1 MQTDRILLR
10 RWEDS
15 DAESLFK
22 YASDP
27 DIGTRAGWPPH
38 QSVEDSLSSI
48 GYLTQDVSNIPI
60 GENDCEVGYWV
71 AKPYWNQGIC
81 TEALCL
87 LLNYLI
93 NEKHFCDIWADYFT
107 KNPASGRVMQKCGF
121 KDTGKLHQCSNPSG
135 ASTGNPAASIFVDEG
150 CLSPEQML
158 QIAAEHKGFVME
170 TVFCSHSETAA
181 CKLTYYSSEC
191 EVDFCGHGT
200 IATMYSF
207 VKDDD
212 SFRNTKVLSVETNKK
227 GVISVYN
234 EIDTEDAVYIEAPS
248 PIEHVM
254 NIPIDD
260 IERILTLR
268 KGSIDRE
275 GRAIRII
282 DAGLRTLIV
291 PVTRFEDEVSVYPD
305 VTSLKTFCEGND
317 IDIILIYSFQVADT
331 SNFAHTRVFAPRF
344 GYLEDPATGSG
355 NSAFANYLLSEKM
368 WDGTPIT
375 IEQGGNDRIFNAVK
389 LKTFNGKVLFGGKAT
404 TKIQGRYF
412 V

>member
-1 MQTDRILLR
+1 MKQYRYI
-10 RWEDS
+10 
-15 DAESLFK
+15 K
-22 YASDP
+22 
-27 DIGTRAGWPPH
+27 
-38 QSVEDSLSSI
+38 
-48 GYLTQDVSNIPI
+48 SN
-60 GENDCEVGYWV
+60 
-71 AKPYWNQGIC
+71 A
-81 TEALCL
+81 
-87 LLNYLI
+87 
-93 NEKHFCDIWADYFT
+93 FT
-107 KNPASGRVMQKCGF
+107 
-121 KDTGKLHQCSNPSG
+121 SG
-135 ASTGNPAASIFVDEG
+135 ASTGNPAATIFVDEG
-150 CLSPEQML
+150 SLSPEQML

-170 TVFCSHSETAA
+170 TVFCSPSKTEA

-207 VKDDD
+207 VKDND
-212 SFRNTKVLSVETNKK
+212 SFRHTKVLSVETNKK

-248 PIEHVM
+248 PIEYAM
-254 NIPIDD
+254 NIPVDD
-260 IERILTLR
+260 IEHILTLC

-291 PVTRFEDEVSVYPD
+291 PVSKFEYEVSVCPD
-305 VTSLKTFCEGND
+305 LSSLKSFCEGND
-317 IDIILIYSFQVADT
+317 IDIILIYSLEVADT
-331 SNFAHTRVFAPRF
+331 SNFAHTRVFAPKF

-368 WDGTPIT
+368 WDGSPIT

-389 LKTFNGKVLFGGKAT
+389 LKTLNGKVLFGGRAT
-404 TKIQGRYF
+404 TKIKGYYC

>member
-1 MQTDRILLR
+1 MKQYRYI
-10 RWEDS
+10 
-15 DAESLFK
+15 K
-22 YASDP
+22 
-27 DIGTRAGWPPH
+27 
-38 QSVEDSLSSI
+38 
-48 GYLTQDVSNIPI
+48 SN
-60 GENDCEVGYWV
+60 
-71 AKPYWNQGIC
+71 A
-81 TEALCL
+81 
-87 LLNYLI
+87 
-93 NEKHFCDIWADYFT
+93 FT
-107 KNPASGRVMQKCGF
+107 
-121 KDTGKLHQCSNPSG
+121 SG
-135 ASTGNPAASIFVDEG
+135 ASTGNPAATIIIDEG
-150 CLSPEQML
+150 SLAPEQML

-170 TVFCSHSETAA
+170 SVFCSPSETAA

-200 IATMYSF
+200 IATMYSLI
-207 VKDDD
+207 KDDV
-212 SFRNTKVLSVETNKK
+212 SLRNRKVLSVETNKK

-248 PIEHVM
+248 PIEHEM
-254 NIPIDD
+254 NIPTEE
-260 IERILTLR
+260 IERILTLH
-268 KGSIDRE
+268 KGSIDQE

-291 PVTRFEDEVSVYPD
+291 PVSKLEDEVSVFPD
-305 VTSLKTFCEGND
+305 LASLKAFCEEND
-317 IDIILIYSFQVADT
+317 IDIILIYSLQVADA

-389 LKTFNGKVLFGGKAT
+389 LKTLNGKVLFGGRAT
-404 TKIQGRYF
+404 TKIQGFYC

>member
-1 MQTDRILLR
+1 MKQYRYT
-10 RWEDS
+10 
-15 DAESLFK
+15 K
-22 YASDP
+22 
-27 DIGTRAGWPPH
+27 
-38 QSVEDSLSSI
+38 
-48 GYLTQDVSNIPI
+48 SN
-60 GENDCEVGYWV
+60 
-71 AKPYWNQGIC
+71 A
-81 TEALCL
+81 
-87 LLNYLI
+87 
-93 NEKHFCDIWADYFT
+93 FT
-107 KNPASGRVMQKCGF
+107 
-121 KDTGKLHQCSNPSG
+121 SG
-135 ASTGNPAASIFVDEG
+135 ASTGNPAATIFVDEG

-170 TVFCSHSETAA
+170 TVFCSPSATAA

-212 SFRNTKVLSVETNKK
+212 SYRHTKVLSVETNKK

-248 PIEHVM
+248 PIEHSM
-254 NIPIDD
+254 NIPVDD
-260 IERILTLR
+260 IERSLTLP
-268 KGSIDRE
+268 KGSSLPRE
-275 GRAIRII
+275 EGGGRGRRPIRII

-305 VTSLKTFCEGND
+305 VSSLKAFCEGND
-317 IDIILIYSFQVADT
+317 IDIILLYSLQVADA
-331 SNFAHTRVFAPRF
+331 SNFAHTRVFAPKF

-355 NSAFANYLLSEKM
+355 NSAFANYLLSENM
-368 WDGTPIT
+368 WDGSPIT

-389 LKTFNGKVLFGGKAT
+389 LKTFNGKVLFGGRAT
-404 TKIQGRYF
+404 TKIKGSYF

>member
-1 MQTDRILLR
+1 M
-10 RWEDS
+10 
-15 DAESLFK
+15 
-22 YASDP
+22 
-27 DIGTRAGWPPH
+27 
-38 QSVEDSLSSI
+38 
-48 GYLTQDVSNIPI
+48 
-60 GENDCEVGYWV
+60 
-71 AKPYWNQGIC
+71 
-81 TEALCL
+81 
-87 LLNYLI
+87 
-93 NEKHFCDIWADYFT
+93 
-107 KNPASGRVMQKCGF
+107 
-121 KDTGKLHQCSNPSG
+121 
-135 ASTGNPAASIFVDEG
+135 
-150 CLSPEQML
+150 
-158 QIAAEHKGFVME
+158 
-170 TVFCSHSETAA
+170 
-181 CKLTYYSSEC
+181 
-191 EVDFCGHGT
+191 DFCGHGT